1 MRHLTTR
8 LLGLLSIAL
17 IVPGAPSLRAQTTAR
32 PRTDILERMRR
43 AYEGTWYAT
52 LTFTQ
57 RTIIA
62 RTGGV
67 TDTTIWYEALSG
79 PARLRID
86 FGPPAKGNGALF
98 TADSTFLLR
107 DGKLART
114 TAVGNPFLPL
124 IMGVYLQP
132 AAETLRQIAL
142 FGFDATRSGTARWEG
157 RPVTIVG
164 AATADDSTSAQFW
177 IDDARQILVRVRGA
191 VRGTGG
197 ADIHVGGYQRVGEAW
212 LATRVTIA
220 SATQTQVEEYSDWKA
235 GVPLA
240 EALFDLAQWTTAA
253 HWLTGRKP

>member
-1 MRHLTTR
+1 MRDRMTR
-8 LLGLLSIAL
+8 VLRLIAIAL
-17 IVPGAPSLRAQTTAR
+17 MTPCSLALSAQTVTA
-32 PRTDILERMRR
+32 PHTEILERMRR
-43 AYEGTWYAT
+43 AYEGKWYST

-62 RTGGV
+62 RAGGV

-114 TAVGNPFLPL
+114 NAVGNPFLPL

-132 AAETLRQIAL
+132 TTETVRQLTL
-142 FGFDATRSGTARWEG
+142 FGFDLTRSGAARWEG

-164 AATADDSTSAQFW
+164 TTTTEDSISAQFW
-177 IDDARQILVRVRGA
+177 IDDDRQIVVRVRGA

-197 ADIHVGGYQRVGEAW
+197 ADIHVGGYQRVGDAW
-212 LATRVTIA
+212 LATRVAIA
-220 SATQTQVEEYSDWKA
+220 SRAQTQVEEYTDWKA

-240 EALFDLAQWTTAA
+240 ESLFDIAQWTTAV
-253 HWLTGRKP
+253 HWIKGRKM